1 MAWFHNRHLK
11 KGETL
16 IMFSNLT
23 IKTKLYLLSGVGMLF
38 LAILAVTSYVGM
50 ERMESLSDDLASS
63 DAKLVELSQRERV
76 NINLMRRFEKD
87 LFINV
92 GDIAKMEEYEK
103 KWEGARDA
111 FFKRL
116 EESAKLVENSATPDS
131 AKNMETIAFIKKN
144 IEIYAGGFTA
154 IYEQI
159 KAGNI
164 KTTQDANK
172 AMGQYKEATRNAD
185 TQVEDFAK
193 KMDEQ
198 MAEMVKETISG
209 SNKTQMVLL
218 IVAIIA
224 AALAAIQAFLVI
236 RSITVPLAKLIT
248 VSHAIAKGDL
258 TTCVEVTSKD
268 ELGEL
273 MGAMKTMNEN
283 LRMVIGEVSD
293 ASAQVSSAANQ
304 LTATAKEIAEGTEE
318 VVAQT
323 NTVATAGEEMTATS
337 HDIAKNCLFASEGAQ
352 RAARTAQEGSAVVE
366 ATINVMN
373 QIASKVQESAKTVES
388 LGERSDQIGAIVGTI
403 EDIAD
408 QTNLLALNAAIEA
421 ARAGEQGRGFAV
433 VADEVRA
440 LAERTTRATKEI
452 SDMIKTVQN
461 ETKVAVN
468 VMEIGVTQVES
479 GTKEATR
486 SGEALQ
492 EILSQVNDVATQV
505 QQIATAA
512 EEQTAVTS
520 EISSNMQQINDV
532 VQQTARGSH
541 ESSMAAAQLSGNAEA
556 LQALVCKFR
565 V

>member
-1 MAWFHNRHLK
+1 
-11 KGETL
+11 
-16 IMFSNLT
+16 
-23 IKTKLYLLSGVGMLF
+23 
-38 LAILAVTSYVGM
+38 
-50 ERMESLSDDLASS
+50 
-63 DAKLVELSQRERV
+63 
-76 NINLMRRFEKD
+76 
-87 LFINV
+87 
-92 GDIAKMEEYEK
+92 
-103 KWEGARDA
+103 
-111 FFKRL
+111 
-116 EESAKLVENSATPDS
+116 
-131 AKNMETIAFIKKN
+131 
-144 IEIYAGGFTA
+144 
-154 IYEQI
+154 
-159 KAGNI
+159 
-164 KTTQDANK
+164 
-172 AMGQYKEATRNAD
+172 
-185 TQVEDFAK
+185 
-193 KMDEQ
+193 